1 MAINGAFCIPDFE
14 YPFPS
19 DVTKKMDQKITEKIQ
34 LTFSEGI

>member
-19 DVTKKMDQKITEKIQ
+19 DVTKQMDQQTIEKIQ
-34 LTFSEGI
+34 LTFSEVI